1 MSVTAPA
8 ARKRLGEICVAQGVL
23 TEEQCRHALEIQ
35 KRTGKRLGEILIAEQ
50 MMSEEDLFRILGG
63 QMGFPHVWLR
73 KGLIDPLVVKII
85 PKEKA
90 RLYRVIPMF
99 KVGDELTLA
108 AADPQAVPVFDELA
122 RLTGCRVHPILC
134 RAADILK
141 AIEEYYEEEVRITDF
156 LSGLDENELQ
166 LVENRIEQD
175 YQEIQ
180 ELAEGSPII
189 NLVNLIILK
198 AIKDGASDIHIEPDR
213 TKFRVRYR
221 IDGILYEVMT
231 PKADLHPAV
240 VSRLKIMA
248 KLDIAEKRL
257 PQDGRIQVY
266 LEGRSVDLRF
276 SSLPGIF
283 GEKVVLRVLDKKGA
297 ILDVNQI
304 GFSAEALGRFK
315 NLLRKPYGLILV
327 TGPTGSGK
335 TTTLYSAINFLN
347 SLEKNL
353 VTIEDPVEYQ
363 LDVINQNQVEESIGL
378 SFARILRHVLRQDPD
393 VVMVG
398 EIRDRETAEIA
409 IQASLTGHLVLS
421 TVHTNDGASTI
432 NRLIDMGIERYLLA
446 ASLSAVI
453 AQRLVRAVCAQCKTN
468 YIPPPSLLEEL
479 GWDQGRT
486 PRLVKGKGCTACY
499 DSGYKGRLGIFEL
512 LEVKTDLK
520 ELILRNP
527 SVHEIRD
534 YQKRKNIASLRTE
547 GLEKAKERLTTVE
560 EVLRSVYVE

>member
-1 MSVTAPA
+1 MSVVAPA
-8 ARKRLGEICVAQGVL
+8 ARKRLGELCVAQGII
-23 TEEQCRHALEIQ
+23 TEEQCHKALEIQ

-50 MMSEEDLFRILGG
+50 MISEEDLFRILGG
-63 QMGFPHVWLR
+63 QMGFAHVWLR
-73 KGLIDPLVVKII
+73 KGLIDPMVVKIL

-90 RLYRVIPMF
+90 KLYRVIPMF

-108 AADPQAVPVFDELA
+108 AADPQAVLVFDELSK
-122 RLTGCRVHPILC
+122 LTGCRVHPVLC
-134 RAADILK
+134 RASDILK
-141 AIEEYYEEEVRITDF
+141 AIDEYYGEEVQITDF

-166 LVENRIEQD
+166 LVENRIEHD
-175 YQEIQ
+175 CQEIQ

-198 AIKDGASDIHIEPDR
+198 AIKDNASDIHIEPDR
-213 TKFRVRYR
+213 SRFRVRYR
-221 IDGILYEVMT
+221 IDGVLYEVMT
-231 PKADLHPAV
+231 PKVDLHPAV

-248 KLDIAEKRL
+248 RLDIAEKRL

-266 LEGRSVDLRF
+266 VEGRSVDLRF

-304 GFSAEALGRFK
+304 GFNAETLARFK
-315 NLLRKPYGLILV
+315 SLLRKPFGLILV

-363 LDVINQNQVEESIGL
+363 LDIINQNQVDEAIGL
-378 SFARILRHVLRQDPD
+378 SFARILKHVLRQDPD

-421 TVHTNDGASTI
+421 TVHTNDGAGTI
-432 NRLIDMGIERYLLA
+432 NRLIDMGIEPYLLA
-446 ASLSAVI
+446 SSLTAVI
-453 AQRLVRAVCAQCKTN
+453 AQRLVRAVCAECKTS
-468 YIPPPSLLEEL
+468 YIPPPSLLEQL
-479 GWDQGRT
+479 GWEHERT
-486 PRLVKGKGCTACY
+486 PRLVKGKGCPSCY
-499 DSGYKGRLGIFEL
+499 DSGYKGRVGIFEL
-512 LEVKTDLK
+512 LEVDADLK
-520 ELILRNP
+520 ELILKNL
-527 SVHEIRD
+527 SVSEVRD
-534 YQKRKNIASLRTE
+534 YQKKRNLPSLRTE
-547 GLEKAKERLTTVE
+547 GLERAKERLTTVE